1 MYYIG
6 IDLGTS
12 GVKLL
17 MMDETGRVLKTVTEA
32 YPLSFPK
39 SGWAEQDPEDWYEKT
54 MTGLRKLTE
63 DCDRSKIAAIS
74 YSGQMHGLVA
84 LDADDRVIRP
94 AILWNDGRTVKET
107 EYLNEKIGKEQL
119 AAWTGNIAFA
129 GFTAPK
135 ILWVRDNEPEN
146 FSRIRKIMLP
156 KDYLSYRMTGSFCT
170 DYSDAAGTLLMDVEK
185 KQWSQEMLK
194 LCGLETEMLPRLCE
208 SFEVVGTLKKDLAEA
223 LEFPETVRIAA
234 GAADNAA
241 AAVGTGTVGT
251 GGCNLS
257 LGTSGTILIPSA
269 VYHEVPGNALH
280 NFAHADGGWYLMGC
294 MLSAA
299 SCWKW
304 WMEQVIE
311 ATDNQQEQAGIRE
324 LGHNPVYFLPYLM
337 GERCPHNDPA
347 ARGAFIGM
355 SADTGRREMAQ
366 AVLEGVIYG
375 LRDSLEVARGLGVK
389 PDHTRIC
396 GGGAKS
402 GLWKKIAAS
411 ILNLPVEVPENEEGP
426 AFGAAILA
434 AVGDGAYESVPEA
447 AEKLCRVRE
456 TVLPDPALTE
466 AYEKGYQRFRTLYP
480 ALKPLFAQMA
490 EENRK

>member
-1 MYYIG
+1 
-6 IDLGTS
+6 
-12 GVKLL
+12 
-17 MMDETGRVLKTVTEA
+17 
-32 YPLSFPK
+32 
-39 SGWAEQDPEDWYEKT
+39 
-54 MTGLRKLTE
+54 
-63 DCDRSKIAAIS
+63 
-74 YSGQMHGLVA
+74 
-84 LDADDRVIRP
+84 
-94 AILWNDGRTVKET
+94 
-107 EYLNEKIGKEQL
+107 
-119 AAWTGNIAFA
+119 
-129 GFTAPK
+129 
-135 ILWVRDNEPEN
+135 
-146 FSRIRKIMLP
+146 
-156 KDYLSYRMTGSFCT
+156 
-170 DYSDAAGTLLMDVEK
+170 
-185 KQWSQEMLK
+185 
-194 LCGLETEMLPRLCE
+194 
-208 SFEVVGTLKKDLAEA
+208 
-223 LEFPETVRIAA
+223 
-234 GAADNAA
+234 
-241 AAVGTGTVGT
+241 
-251 GGCNLS
+251 
-257 LGTSGTILIPSA
+257 
-269 VYHEVPGNALH
+269 
-280 NFAHADGGWYLMGC
+280 MGC